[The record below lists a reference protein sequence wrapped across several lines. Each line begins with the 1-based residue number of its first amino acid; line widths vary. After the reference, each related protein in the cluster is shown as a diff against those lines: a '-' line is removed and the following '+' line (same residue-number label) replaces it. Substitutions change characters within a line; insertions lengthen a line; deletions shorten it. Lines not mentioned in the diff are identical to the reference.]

1 MRLARILMIAAAAM
15 SAAACA
21 SYPRE
26 TQYSIYADNPPRP
39 LDEAPTVYQ
48 PAEPPAAAPYE
59 SPPPAT
65 APIDDIDGGA
75 LPPAVSTEPADAT
88 TPTAPDDYA
97 LPPSPDYNPPPPSE
111 IGAIT
116 AGARYA
122 IQPGDTVY
130 AVAGRFQ
137 TPVQALIDLNALGPQ
152 AAILPGETL
161 ILPDSAVDGG
171 LRERATG
178 PSPVGVRTPNDGVTP
193 PPPPPPDSDPAPTPG
208 AVTFDWPV
216 RGEIVRRFGPMGMGE
231 RNNGVNIGGVE
242 GEPVRAAA
250 DGQVRYVGDD
260 QPGQG
265 LTIIMVHPDGW
276 RTVYGHLGSATV
288 DYGAEVRMGH
298 QIGTV
303 GTTAGDGRPSIH
315 FETRQMQ
322 GGDPVAIDPVS
333 LLPR

>member
-1 MRLARILMIAAAAM
+1 M
-15 SAAACA
+15 
-21 SYPRE
+21 
-26 TQYSIYADNPPRP
+26 
-39 LDEAPTVYQ
+39 
-48 PAEPPAAAPYE
+48 
-59 SPPPAT
+59 
-65 APIDDIDGGA
+65 
-75 LPPAVSTEPADAT
+75 
-88 TPTAPDDYA
+88 
-97 LPPSPDYNPPPPSE
+97 
-111 IGAIT
+111 
-116 AGARYA
+116 
-122 IQPGDTVY
+122 
-130 AVAGRFQ
+130 
-137 TPVQALIDLNALGPQ
+137 
-152 AAILPGETL
+152 
-161 ILPDSAVDGG
+161 
-171 LRERATG
+171 
-178 PSPVGVRTPNDGVTP
+178 
-193 PPPPPPDSDPAPTPG
+193 
-208 AVTFDWPV
+208 TFDWPV

-288 DYGAEVRMGH
+288 DYGAEVRMGD